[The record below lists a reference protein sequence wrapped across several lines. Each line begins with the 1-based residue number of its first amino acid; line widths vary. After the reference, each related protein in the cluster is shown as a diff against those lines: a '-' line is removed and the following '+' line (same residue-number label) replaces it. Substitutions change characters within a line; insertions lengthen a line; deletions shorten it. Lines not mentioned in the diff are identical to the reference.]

1 MSQQEKGASMID
13 TRSTP
18 TVGRFEVRTTSDSQ
32 FSWLRTRL
40 SLERTMMSWLRTA
53 TALIGFGF
61 AIVQFFER
69 LQQAPE
75 AHSAYLP
82 NAPIYLGLA
91 LIACGIL
98 ALVVAIW
105 EYRWAL
111 HYLWGEPFTPIA
123 GASNEPMNTPVLAIG
138 ILLIFIGLF
147 AFFVV
152 LVRLA

>member
-1 MSQQEKGASMID
+1 MTDSHTAPIA
-13 TRSTP
+13 
-18 TVGRFEVRTTSDSQ
+18 GRFEVRTTSDSH

-82 NAPIYLGLA
+82 SAPIYLGLS
-91 LIACGIL
+91 LIGCGIL

-123 GASNEPMNTPVLAIG
+123 GAANEPMNTPVLAIG
-138 ILLIFIGLF
+138 VLLILIGLF
-147 AFFVV
+147 AFFAV
-152 LVRLA
+152 LLRLA

>member
-1 MSQQEKGASMID
+1 MSDSHGA
-13 TRSTP
+13 TNA
-18 TVGRFEVRTTSDSQ
+18 GRFEVRTTSDSH

-82 NAPIYLGLA
+82 DAPIYLGLA

-111 HYLWGEPFTPIA
+111 HYLWGNPLRRLQA
-123 GASNEPMNTPVLAIG
+123 RPMNQ
-138 ILLIFIGLF
+138 
-147 AFFVV
+147 
-152 LVRLA
+152 

>member
-1 MSQQEKGASMID
+1 MSDSHGATSA
-13 TRSTP
+13 
-18 TVGRFEVRTTSDSQ
+18 GRFEVRTTSDSH

-82 NAPIYLGLA
+82 DAPIYLGLA

-147 AFFVV
+147 AFFAV
-152 LVRLA
+152 LLRLA

>member
-1 MSQQEKGASMID
+1 
-13 TRSTP
+13 
-18 TVGRFEVRTTSDSQ
+18 
-32 FSWLRTRL
+32 
-40 SLERTMMSWLRTA
+40 MMSWLRTA

-82 NAPIYLGLA
+82 NAPIFLGLA
-91 LIACGIL
+91 LIGCGIV

-123 GASNEPMNTPVLAIG
+123 GVEKEPWNTPVLAIG
-138 ILLIFIGLF
+138 VLLIFIGLF
-147 AFFVV
+147 AFFAVV
-152 LVRLA
+152 VRLA

>member
-1 MSQQEKGASMID
+1 MSDSHGASSAD
-13 TRSTP
+13 
-18 TVGRFEVRTTSDSQ
+18 RFEVRTTSDSH

-123 GASNEPMNTPVLAIG
+123 GAAKEPMNTPVLAIG
-138 ILLIFIGLF
+138 VLLIFIGLF
-147 AFFVV
+147 AFLAV
-152 LVRLA
+152 LFRLA

>member
-1 MSQQEKGASMID
+1 MTD
-13 TRSTP
+13 LRSVP
-18 TVGRFEVRTTSDSQ
+18 IVGRFEVRTTSDSH

-123 GASNEPMNTPVLAIG
+123 GAAQEPKNTPVLAIG
-138 ILLIFIGLF
+138 VLLIFIGLF